1 MRYKQYILTLTA
13 VMCTVMCSG
22 AAEALKVHGIFRS
35 NMVLQRDKPIK
46 IWGWSKP
53 GQKVSVQFG
62 EEKAEAAPDKQE
74 GRWEVTFRAREAD
87 ATGRELTVT
96 SGDEKVTMENILIGD
111 VWVMNGQSNMAFAL
125 KGVYQSHFEASM
137 AHLPLVRR
145 VQINS
150 YAESEHV
157 ETDLEEK
164 DLNGK
169 DPDKNWKVVTPEVA
183 MDMGAIGY
191 FFASRVQ
198 RALQIPIG
206 IIDNS
211 RGGASMES
219 LVPRHKFKEHPMAAE
234 YLAWVEKR
242 HAEFDWD
249 AALEKPVA
257 NWEKAVAEQ
266 RKKGVA
272 EDKLPPKPTRENL
285 RSWNVPGRSPSD
297 AASCYNG
304 MFGVFKGL
312 NIKGVAFHQ
321 GFNNAMMNTSC
332 KPKLYRVL
340 MKLMVDGWRE
350 DFNDPQLPV
359 AVIGL
364 CAGGQAQ
371 TRLNFEQQGFST
383 AAHIR
388 ESQRLGLADVDD
400 PTNTAFIPSYDQKIP
415 QLHTMKK
422 KELGLR
428 TARWALKT
436 VYGYEEIVWDTAN
449 LVSAVSEGDGMLL
462 TFDKAVRVDDFGS
475 EIEGFSIAGE
485 SGVFYMASA
494 ITKRVKEQE
503 LKNKQILVSS
513 PLVTEPA
520 TVRYAWARSPMG
532 NLKVNGMPWQPLHS
546 FRTDTIDFTPEVTH
560 QDPDGQ
566 TKNAE
571 AIKALKIVAATALK
585 ARLEASQGTRP

>member
-1 MRYKQYILTLTA
+1 MNKAFFVFVALVLTGVQA
-13 VMCTVMCSG
+13 VD
-22 AAEALKVHGIFRS
+22 AADQLKVHGIFRS
-35 NMVLQRDKPIK
+35 NMVLQRDKPIT
-46 IWGWSKP
+46 IWGWAPAGTEVEASL
-53 GQKVSVQFG
+53 GDLSASG
-62 EEKAEAAPDKQE
+62 KATGDR
-74 GRWEVTFRAREAD
+74 GRWEVVFDPQPANANGQT
-87 ATGRELTVT
+87 LTVQA
-96 SGDEKVTMENILIGD
+96 GDQTIEMKNTLIGD
-111 VWVMNGQSNMAFAL
+111 IWVMNGQSNMAFGLRA
-125 KGVYQSHFEASM
+125 VYQAHFEASM
-137 AHLPLVRR
+137 AHLPLLRR
-145 VQINS
+145 IQINS

-164 DLNGK
+164 DLNGTDTNK
-169 DPDKNWKVVTPEVA
+169 DWKVVTPEVA
-183 MDMGAIGY
+183 MEMGAIGY
-191 FFASRVQ
+191 FFGSRVQ
-198 RALQIPIG
+198 RALRIPIG

-211 RGGASMES
+211 RGGASLES

-242 HAEFDWD
+242 QAEFDWD
-249 AALEKPVA
+249 AALQKPIA
-257 NWEKAVAEQ
+257 NWEKTVADQ

-285 RSWNVPGRSPSD
+285 RSWSVPGRSPSD

-350 DFNDPQLPV
+350 DFNDPRLPV
-359 AVIGL
+359 AVIGM

-371 TRLNFEQQGFST
+371 TRLNFEQLGFST
-383 AAHIR
+383 AAYIR
-388 ESQRLGLADVDD
+388 ESQRLGLGDVQD
-400 PTNTAFIPSYDQKIP
+400 PTNTTFIPSYDQKIP

-436 VYGYEEIVWDTAN
+436 VYGYEDIVWDTAN
-449 LVSAVSEGDGMLL
+449 LVSAVREGDGMLL

-475 EIEGFSIAGE
+475 EIEGFSIADE
-485 SGVFYMASA
+485 SGVFYMATA
-494 ITKRVKEQE
+494 IAQRVKEKE
-503 LKNKQILVSS
+503 LQNRQILVSS
-513 PLVTEPA
+513 PLVKKPVS
-520 TVRYAWARSPMG
+520 VRYAWARSPMG
-532 NLKVNGMPWQPLHS
+532 NLKVHGIPWQPLHS
-546 FRTDTIDFTPEVTH
+546 FRTDTIDFTPEVAH
-560 QDPDGQ
+560 QDPDGPQ
-566 TKNAE
+566 KNSE
-571 AIKALKIVAATALK
+571 AIKALKTEAVTALK